1 MPTTITLKNVP
12 DTLYE
17 RIRRSAQ
24 SNRRSI
30 NSEIL
35 VRLEAVLMPVRNDP
49 SVEVA
54 RARAIRE
61 SLGPRKFS
69 TREID
74 RFKRE
79 GRE

>member
-1 MPTTITLKNVP
+1 MPTTITLENVP
-12 DTLYE
+12 DLLYE

-30 NSEIL
+30 NCEIL
-35 VRLEAVLMPVRNDP
+35 VRLEVALLPVRHDP
-49 SVEVA
+49 AGEVA

-61 SLGPRKFS
+61 SLGPRKS
-69 TREID
+69 TAREVD

-79 GRE
+79 GRK